1 MLSSY
6 HEFALLVG
14 LVGLW
19 SEGHQNR
26 NTLERAF
33 LYHNRS
39 GKPSDKEVKC
49 APFCLHKSMLALG
62 PFSISLGLVWYGL
75 VR

>member
-1 MLSSY
+1 MMLSSY

-39 GKPSDKEVKC
+39 GKGETSIN
-49 APFCLHKSMLALG
+49 AAMFFILLSRT
-62 PFSISLGLVWYGL
+62 FSYRPL
-75 VR
+75 